1 VDANRV
7 GCAGLSGGGLRTV
20 YLGGLDD
27 RIRCAVAVGFMSTW
41 RDFLLDKCFTH
52 TWMTYIPLLPRQL
65 EFPEILGLRAPLP
78 TLVQNCNEDALYTL
92 EEMHRAD
99 RILTEVFQRAGAPT
113 HYRGEFYPG
122 GHKFDRAMQS
132 AAFDWLGR
140 YLA

>member
-1 VDANRV
+1 
-7 GCAGLSGGGLRTV
+7 
-20 YLGGLDD
+20 
-27 RIRCAVAVGFMSTW
+27 
-41 RDFLLDKCFTH
+41 
-52 TWMTYIPLLPRQL
+52 
-65 EFPEILGLRAPLP
+65 
-78 TLVQNCNEDALYTL
+78 
-92 EEMHRAD
+92 MHRAD